1 MKGVGSEQLSPTEL
15 RQIEFQEKT
24 RVLKAIK
31 GKKVT
36 ALGPGAAVE
45 VGGRGHGVT
54 AAKRRTRD
62 VYREM
67 SRAELE
73 IIDFK
78 SKDNGRRLNA
88 KRESQGGEEDDED
101 ELSDTQVDEE
111 YRPYDETALIGKLY
125 RQVLPEGN
133 EDDARRNHGEL
144 LTDVYGHTEN
154 KTDVIRNMLASIYVK
169 DPNAFGESHDEV
181 H

>member
-1 MKGVGSEQLSPTEL
+1 
-15 RQIEFQEKT
+15 
-24 RVLKAIK
+24 
-31 GKKVT
+31 
-36 ALGPGAAVE
+36 
-45 VGGRGHGVT
+45 
-54 AAKRRTRD
+54 
-62 VYREM
+62 M